1 MNAKKLITA
10 VALFAAAG
18 SVFAADLMPFTEMD
32 NFQSTR
38 TRADVRAEVMRD
50 RDQITLAQG
59 DIGGFEQPVST
70 TTRTRLAVRKEAIEF
85 ARNHRSTNIG
95 DTGN

>member
-18 SVFAADLMPFTEMD
+18 SVFAADLMPFPEMD

-38 TRADVRAEVMRD
+38 TRADVRAEVLRD
-50 RDQITLAQG
+50 RDQLAYAHN
-59 DIGGFEQPVST
+59 DIGNVEQPVST
-70 TTRTRLAVRKEAIEF
+70 TTRTRLAVRKEAIESV
-85 ARNHRSTNIG
+85 RNHQSTNIG
-95 DTGN
+95 YTGS

>member
-18 SVFAADLMPFTEMD
+18 SVFAADLMPFPEMD

-38 TRADVRAEVMRD
+38 TRADVRAEVLRD
-50 RDQITLAQG
+50 RDQLAYAQN
-59 DIGGFEQPVST
+59 DIGNFEQPVST
-70 TTRTRLAVRKEAIEF
+70 TTRTRLAVRKEAIESV
-85 ARNHRSTNIG
+85 RNHQSTDIDYSG
-95 DTGN
+95 S